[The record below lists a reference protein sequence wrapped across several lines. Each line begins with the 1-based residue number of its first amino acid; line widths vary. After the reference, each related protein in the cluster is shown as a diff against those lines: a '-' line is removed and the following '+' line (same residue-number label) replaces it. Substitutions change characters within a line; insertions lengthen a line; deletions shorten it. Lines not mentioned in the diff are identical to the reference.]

1 MLQIR
6 KQKSKIEKTIGHFK
20 QKHKNGTHIS
30 CWPIHSTISYLYPKK
45 YNKKKNPFCG
55 THAEQA
61 CFRSYSKRMLF
72 FFRRIPNLYL
82 KVTNQTS
89 NWPYFLAKR
98 WKWGLHECLASSTIY
113 LCTKIPSS
121 CGTHVRLTSLLL
133 VFSKRILKSFTL
145 VTEFSKR
152 ILLKT
157 RTIVAVIYTVTV
169 YMYVIIYSLSL
180 PLSLRICFPNTNF
193 PTQTRHQ
200 ILHQYKP
207 IVKTKPT
214 KKNPHLRHSIA
225 TNIAIATTGASTNLW
240 FTPKPSKT
248 SSHYHQ
254 KWRKLSH

>member
-1 MLQIR
+1 MRDSCRTSLLSILFQ
-6 KQKSKIEKTIGHFK
+6 
-20 QKHKNGTHIS
+20 THS
-30 CWPIHSTISYLYPKK
+30 
-45 YNKKKNPFCG
+45 
-55 THAEQA
+55 
-61 CFRSYSKRMLF
+61 F
-72 FFRRIPNLYL
+72 FFYRRIPNLYL

-180 PLSLRICFPNTNF
+180 SLSLFEYAFQTQISPHRLSIKYFTNTN
-193 PTQTRHQ
+193 P
-200 ILHQYKP
+200 
-207 IVKTKPT
+207 
-214 KKNPHLRHSIA
+214 
-225 TNIAIATTGASTNLW
+225 
-240 FTPKPSKT
+240 
-248 SSHYHQ
+248 
-254 KWRKLSH
+254 